1 MTQGQ
6 INLEEMFASSVV
18 ARSVREGTSCDDY
31 ITLLSWWLM
40 TRYGRTTRA
49 NCGLSY
55 RPYYLPRMTLIVEI
69 PSDERL
75 RWRQRAAMFDSD
87 GWPIS
92 SAQNVVNNSSTECM
106 RSG

>member
-49 NCGLSY
+49 NCGLSSAL
-55 RPYYLPRMTLIVEI
+55 LPA
-69 PSDERL
+69 SDDI
-75 RWRQRAAMFDSD
+75 DSRNT
-87 GWPIS
+87 I
-92 SAQNVVNNSSTECM
+92 
-106 RSG
+106 R